1 MRSRNL
7 NESTVATTASTTNYD
22 LPQWNGEDVTSW
34 MTNLND
40 AFNKIDSAMW
50 ANRTAMAGYD
60 KIASDLQKL
69 ADGIKVDNA
78 KIREA
83 LRIVQQG
90 MGDQLTQLNQAKTD
104 ITNANL
110 AISQLQ
116 TEDNALSAMI
126 EDLQDDVGMLGG
138 NLNLLT
144 TRVDNLEKD
153 GGNSGSFAE
162 KLHELEQQINNI
174 VIPPIPEQVNARKLF
189 TDSGVDFYLLSK
201 NVVMAVYKLNA
212 SVTLPPGTP
221 PNSVVRLMSTEHKAI
236 LDGIERTLDS
246 PIYINGSAFYNGCSV
261 HLEISRIG
269 YGIDITKQTV
279 TSINSASASDEQ
291 YINAFIIF

>member
-1 MRSRNL
+1 MRNRDL
-7 NESTVATTASTTNYD
+7 KESTTTTSTTTTNYD

-50 ANRTAMAGYD
+50 ANHTAMAGYD

-78 KIREA
+78 DIREA

-90 MGDQLTQLNQAKTD
+90 MADQLTQLNQAKTD

-126 EDLQDDVGMLGG
+126 EDLQDDIGRVWSAITNVGNIWNLKASNISGKNIEFNYQGTKHSATIVSVTITGNVIQFQVHMNATIGMNNGG
-138 NLNLLT
+138 FAEAIITGNTLSDILNF
-144 TRVDNLEKD
+144 VDNNFKSTD
-153 GGNSGSFAE
+153 GMVIDSY
-162 KLHELEQQINNI
+162 LMPNNI
-174 VIPPIPEQVNARKLF
+174 TNIAITTSNMFRNAIYLRILPISDGDVSITGDIYFKTIICMYPER
-189 TDSGVDFYLLSK
+189 
-201 NVVMAVYKLNA
+201 
-212 SVTLPPGTP
+212 
-221 PNSVVRLMSTEHKAI
+221 R
-236 LDGIERTLDS
+236 
-246 PIYINGSAFYNGCSV
+246 
-261 HLEISRIG
+261 
-269 YGIDITKQTV
+269 
-279 TSINSASASDEQ
+279 
-291 YINAFIIF
+291 

>member
-1 MRSRNL
+1 MIKRDLKER
-7 NESTVATTASTTNYD
+7 TTTTASATVNYD

-50 ANRTAMAGYD
+50 ANHTAMAGYD

-78 KIREA
+78 EIREA

-90 MGDQLTQLNQAKTD
+90 MADQLTQLNQAKTD

-138 NLNLLT
+138 NLNSLT
-144 TRVDNLEKD
+144 TRVDNLEQ
-153 GGNSGSFAE
+153 GNSSGNIME
-162 KLHELEQQINNI
+162 KIEELEQRIDGI
-174 VIPPIPEQVNARKLF
+174 VIPTMPETVTARKLF

-201 NVVMAVYKLNA
+201 NVVMAVYKLYV
-212 SVTLPPGTP
+212 SISLPSGTP
-221 PNSVVRLMSTEHKAI
+221 PQSTVRQMSSEHKAI
-236 LDGIERTLDS
+236 LDGIERTLDR

-261 HLEISRIG
+261 HLEISSIG

-279 TSINSASASDEQ
+279 TSINSPSASDEQ

>member
-1 MRSRNL
+1 MRNRNMR
-7 NESTVATTASTTNYD
+7 ESTTTTASATVNYD

-50 ANRTAMAGYD
+50 ANHTAMAGYD

-78 KIREA
+78 EIREA

-90 MGDQLTQLNQAKTD
+90 MADQLTQLNQAKTD

-126 EDLQDDVGMLGG
+126 EDLQDDVGMLGDRSTYKFVEVSG
-138 NLNLLT
+138 NNAVNGIRLNGFVHNGSTLIMSFSIYNGATAGT
-144 TRVDNLEKD
+144 TTIPVPDSINRIISDITGVSIEDVRNGNYRKYEPDKKDWHVRVTGGALYETEGARVFIETVDNV
-153 GGNSGSFAE
+153 NSIVF
-162 KLHELEQQINNI
+162 KLANPNNTGTT
-174 VIPPIPEQVNARKLF
+174 QY
-189 TDSGVDFYLLSK
+189 TDSITVFPKYYYHQTGV
-201 NVVMAVYKLNA
+201 
-212 SVTLPPGTP
+212 
-221 PNSVVRLMSTEHKAI
+221 R
-236 LDGIERTLDS
+236 
-246 PIYINGSAFYNGCSV
+246 
-261 HLEISRIG
+261 
-269 YGIDITKQTV
+269 
-279 TSINSASASDEQ
+279 
-291 YINAFIIF
+291 

>member
-1 MRSRNL
+1 MRNRNMR
-7 NESTVATTASTTNYD
+7 ESTTTTASATVNYD

-50 ANRTAMAGYD
+50 ANHTAMAGYD

-78 KIREA
+78 EIREA

-90 MGDQLTQLNQAKTD
+90 MADQLTQLNQAKTD

-126 EDLQDDVGMLGG
+126 EDLQDDVGMLGDRSTYKFVEVSG
-138 NLNLLT
+138 NDAVNGIRLNGFVHNGSTLIISFSIYNGATAGT
-144 TRVDNLEKD
+144 TTFPVPDSINQIISDMTGVSIEDVRNGNYRKYEPDTKDWHVRVT
-153 GGNSGSFAE
+153 GGALYETEGARVFIETVDDVNSIVFTLANP
-162 KLHELEQQINNI
+162 NNTGKT
-174 VIPPIPEQVNARKLF
+174 QY
-189 TDSGVDFYLLSK
+189 TDS
-201 NVVMAVYKLNA
+201 
-212 SVTLPPGTP
+212 
-221 PNSVVRLMSTEHKAI
+221 
-236 LDGIERTLDS
+236 
-246 PIYINGSAFYNGCSV
+246 
-261 HLEISRIG
+261 
-269 YGIDITKQTV
+269 ITVFPK
-279 TSINSASASDEQ
+279 
-291 YINAFIIF
+291 YYYPKGR

>member
-1 MRSRNL
+1 MRNRDL
-7 NESTVATTASTTNYD
+7 KESTTTTSAATTNYD

-50 ANRTAMAGYD
+50 ANHTAMAGYD

-69 ADGIKVDNA
+69 ADGIQVENA
-78 KIREA
+78 EIREA
-83 LRIVQQG
+83 LRIVQQS
-90 MGDQLTQLNQAKTD
+90 MADQLTQLNQAKTD

-116 TEDNALSAMI
+116 TEDNVLSAMI
-126 EDLQDDVGMLGG
+126 EDLQDDVGILGG
-138 NLNLLT
+138 KLNSLT
-144 TRVDNLEKD
+144 TRVDNLE
-153 GGNSGSFAE
+153 GGDSGNFAQ
-162 KLHELEQQINNI
+162 KLDELEQRIDDI

-189 TDSGVDFYLLSK
+189 TDSGADFYLLSK
-201 NVVMAVYKLNA
+201 NVVMVVYRL
-212 SVTLPPGTP
+212 SVSVSLPSGTP
-221 PNSVVRLMSTEHKAI
+221 PTSIVRQMSTEHKAI

-269 YGIDITKQTV
+269 YGIDVTKQTV
-279 TSINSASASDEQ
+279 TSVNSSSASDEQ

>member
-1 MRSRNL
+1 MRNRDL
-7 NESTVATTASTTNYD
+7 KESTTTTSAATTNYD

-50 ANRTAMAGYD
+50 ANHTAMAGYD

-69 ADGIKVDNA
+69 AERIQVDNTE
-78 KIREA
+78 IREA
-83 LRIVQQG
+83 LSIVQQG
-90 MGDQLTQLNQAKTD
+90 MADQLTQLNQAKTD

-126 EDLQDDVGMLGG
+126 EDLQDDVGMLGS
-138 NLNLLT
+138 NITSLT
-144 TRVDNLEKD
+144 ERVESLE
-153 GGNSGSFAE
+153 GGNNSNIVGRIE
-162 KLHELEQQINNI
+162 ELEQKINEI
-174 VIPPIPEQVNARKLF
+174 VIPEQVTARKLF
-189 TDSGVDFYLLSK
+189 TDNGVDFYLMSK
-201 NVVMAVYKLNA
+201 NVVMASYKLYV
-212 SVTLPPGTP
+212 SVNLPSGTP
-221 PNSVVRLMSTEHKAI
+221 PKSVVRQMSSEHKAI
-236 LDGIERTLDS
+236 LDGIERTLTS
-246 PIYINGSAFYNGCSV
+246 PIFINGSAFYNGCSV

-279 TSINSASASDEQ
+279 TTINSASASDEQ

>member
-1 MRSRNL
+1 MRNRDL
-7 NESTVATTASTTNYD
+7 RESTTTTSTATTNYD

-50 ANRTAMAGYD
+50 ANHTAMAGYD

-78 KIREA
+78 EIREA

-90 MGDQLTQLNQAKTD
+90 MADQLTQLNQAKTD

-126 EDLQDDVGMLGG
+126 EDLQDDVGMLGDRSTYKFVEVSG
-138 NLNLLT
+138 NNAVNGIRLNGFVYNGSTLIMSFSIYNGATAGTTTIPVPDTINQIISDITGVSIEDVRNGNYREYEPDTKDWHVRVTGGALYETEGATVFIETVEGVNSIVFKLT
-144 TRVDNLEKD
+144 NP
-153 GGNSGSFAE
+153 
-162 KLHELEQQINNI
+162 NNTG
-174 VIPPIPEQVNARKLF
+174 RTKY
-189 TDSGVDFYLLSK
+189 TDSITVFPKYYYHKEGV
-201 NVVMAVYKLNA
+201 
-212 SVTLPPGTP
+212 
-221 PNSVVRLMSTEHKAI
+221 R
-236 LDGIERTLDS
+236 
-246 PIYINGSAFYNGCSV
+246 
-261 HLEISRIG
+261 
-269 YGIDITKQTV
+269 
-279 TSINSASASDEQ
+279 
-291 YINAFIIF
+291 